1 MMVQDISRRNE
12 MNWSYG
18 FVREQKQLDQLQNS
32 QGSRR
37 IVDYEE
43 ENQRF
48 FAQVIVRKLTSKII
62 LSEINNYKVFSH
74 DLRVELEKIKFLS
87 TGELSRDIEM
97 KAYIPDL
104 CSS

>member
-1 MMVQDISRRNE
+1 M
-12 MNWSYG
+12 
-18 FVREQKQLDQLQNS
+18 
-32 QGSRR
+32 
-37 IVDYEE
+37 
-43 ENQRF
+43 
-48 FAQVIVRKLTSKII
+48 RKLTSKII